1 MYMEPN
7 SENLVLLSA
16 IIPIAGFPNGLK
28 QIKKWTTETNF
39 KNFEIILVL
48 DSESISVIDEVNSI
62 ATSLL
67 DKTSVTLLNSS
78 ARNPGGTRNMGLSQ
92 AKGKWITFW
101 DCDDIPNPEKFL
113 EMVYQA
119 QGKGADVALGAFSVR
134 TGSNL
139 RVYQNKYGDRQEILH
154 SIAFNPGLWRFAFK
168 TELAKIAKFPEL
180 NMAEDQ
186 LYLAKVLQSSKKI
199 SISSEIVY
207 EYWIY
212 PSGQLT
218 KNRNALHTLS
228 TALIHFEKI
237 YRENKCR
244 AILIVIIRLTITSII
259 YNNWAIKALSLV
271 RLIKILVSDV
281 RVIPF
286 AIRSAAF
293 IWKSK

>member
-1 MYMEPN
+1 M
-7 SENLVLLSA
+7 
-16 IIPIAGFPNGLK
+16 
-28 QIKKWTTETNF
+28 
-39 KNFEIILVL
+39 
-48 DSESISVIDEVNSI
+48 
-62 ATSLL
+62 
-67 DKTSVTLLNSS
+67 
-78 ARNPGGTRNMGLSQ
+78 
-92 AKGKWITFW
+92 
-101 DCDDIPNPEKFL
+101 
-113 EMVYQA
+113 
-119 QGKGADVALGAFSVR
+119 R

-228 TALIHFEKI
+228 TALIHFEKT

>member
-1 MYMEPN
+1 
-7 SENLVLLSA
+7 
-16 IIPIAGFPNGLK
+16 
-28 QIKKWTTETNF
+28 
-39 KNFEIILVL
+39 
-48 DSESISVIDEVNSI
+48 
-62 ATSLL
+62 
-67 DKTSVTLLNSS
+67 
-78 ARNPGGTRNMGLSQ
+78 MGLSQ

-199 SISSEIVY
+199 SVSSEIVY

-228 TALIHFEKI
+228 TALIHFEK
-237 YRENKCR
+237 
-244 AILIVIIRLTITSII
+244 T
-259 YNNWAIKALSLV
+259 
-271 RLIKILVSDV
+271 
-281 RVIPF
+281 
-286 AIRSAAF
+286 
-293 IWKSK
+293 